1 MTQNEEST
9 DIENLEPKDAK
20 EIPRQANL
28 AEAEIL
34 ECLYIQLSRNLLPL
48 PLSSSSFIFW
58 LPLLFVVGYLVLMPL

>member
-34 ECLYIQLSRNLLPL
+34 ECLYIQLSRKKEEVEKEKIEKEKIGKNQK
-48 PLSSSSFIFW
+48 
-58 LPLLFVVGYLVLMPL
+58 